1 MAQPVKRNIAELH
14 PELSEKQTYSLIID
28 GTNLLRLS
36 FADTRLNTDG
46 VHYGGVFQFLLQI
59 KILLQKK
66 DFDYVYVFF
75 DDEDSGILRYQIY
88 NDYKANR
95 DKHYADQDDSELSDY
110 MKAYNANLKAMQNA
124 IFNKQKRTTQE
135 KVLSDQ
141 EKMVKENFAR
151 ERSILMKYFNELYIR
166 WIFDDKT
173 EGDDLIAYYVK
184 NKKPSD
190 KVVIVSADEDL
201 TQLISDTVCIYNP
214 RLKTFVS
221 HKNFKEIKGYIHENV
236 VIKKIFC
243 GDTSDNIGNIDGL
256 SETRLFELMPEIKDR
271 PITINEVKERAQAK
285 INERIAQKKKPL
297 KWHENIINGVSKR
310 NYNGDF
316 YDINNRII
324 NLSLPLLTD
333 EAKEEMN
340 ATMYAPMDPD
350 GRSFTNLYQYI
361 IDDNITDL
369 RNHDR
374 FSSFFSTFKPLAD
387 KEIKRYKD
395 FIEKKL

>member
-1 MAQPVKRNIAELH
+1 MAQPVKQTIAELH
-14 PELSEKQTYSLIID
+14 PELSEKSTYTLVVD

-59 KILLQKK
+59 KMLLQKK

-95 DKHYADQDDSELSDY
+95 DKNYADKIDDASDY
-110 MKAYNANLKAMQNA
+110 MKAYNAKLKSMQNA
-124 IFNKQKRTTQE
+124 IFNKEKKAKEQKP
-135 KVLSDQ
+135 LSDN
-141 EKMVKENFAR
+141 EKLVKENFAR
-151 ERSILMKYFNELYIR
+151 ERSLLMKYFNELYIR
-166 WIFDDKT
+166 WVFDDKT
-173 EGDDLIAYYVK
+173 EGDDLIAYYIK

-221 HKNFKEIKGYIHENV
+221 HKNFKELKGFIHENV

-256 SETRLFELMPEIKDR
+256 SETRLFELIPEIKDK
-271 PITINEVKERAQAK
+271 PISINEVKERAMQK
-285 INERIAQKKKPL
+285 IEERKLQKKKPL
-297 KWHENIINGVSKR
+297 KWHENIVNGVSKR

-316 YDINNRII
+316 YEINNKII
-324 NLSLPLLTD
+324 NLSMPLLTD
-333 EAKEEMN
+333 EAKEEMDSI
-340 ATMYAPMDPD
+340 MYAPMDPED
-350 GRSFTNLYQYI
+350 RSFTNLYQYI
-361 IDDNITDL
+361 LDDNISDL
-369 RNHDR
+369 KSHDR
-374 FSSFFSTFKPLAD
+374 FSSFFSSFKPLAD
-387 KEIKRYKD
+387 REEKR
-395 FIEKKL
+395 FHEFMKKN